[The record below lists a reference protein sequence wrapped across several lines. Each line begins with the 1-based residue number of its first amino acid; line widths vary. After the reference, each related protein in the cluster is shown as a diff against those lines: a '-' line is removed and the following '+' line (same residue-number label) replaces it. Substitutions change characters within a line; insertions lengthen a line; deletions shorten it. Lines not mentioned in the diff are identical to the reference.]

1 MRSETEYGDRREIPQ
16 KKAEQFSEE
25 FLRARTPQEALKVL
39 KRVENYFHLQG
50 DLTVLP
56 ILVNGYRFLEDLEKA
71 EHYNK
76 IFLEVDKS
84 GYALYYQGLIE
95 SQRGNVEKAINLFE
109 KVLEMATDRELQLKA
124 VAVELLN
131 FVMSHDYENMEKVL
145 KKRLKVNSPEELKR
159 LILNFPE
166 NLANFLINVYHAYK
180 RFYEAKDFFNQGRGR
195 ELLEAIKKELKDGG
209 ISYSRITYEIDWDYE
224 EPVKLP
230 LIYVRLT
237 REYPQELLRK
247 INKKLVE
254 EFFFKKGLNFMLL
267 FQGG

>member
-1 MRSETEYGDRREIPQ
+1 MKTAELLMEMYKRLYDYFGPQHWWPAETKYEVVVG
-16 KKAEQFSEE
+16 A
-25 FLRARTPQEALKVL
+25 VL
-39 KRVENYFHLQG
+39 TQNTAWK
-50 DLTVLP
+50 
-56 ILVNGYRFLEDLEKA
+56 
-71 EHYNK
+71 
-76 IFLEVDKS
+76 
-84 GYALYYQGLIE
+84 
-95 SQRGNVEKAINLFE
+95 NVEKAINLFE